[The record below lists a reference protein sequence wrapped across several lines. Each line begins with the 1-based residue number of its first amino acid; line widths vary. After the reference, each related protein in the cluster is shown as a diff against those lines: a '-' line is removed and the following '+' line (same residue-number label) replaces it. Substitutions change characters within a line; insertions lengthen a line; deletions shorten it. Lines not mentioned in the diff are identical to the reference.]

1 DERDQAAFQQPDGQR
16 SRSGEHAVITAYVP
30 EKGSR
35 SGQNGDPERPDRPR
49 GQKYELALMENTGR
63 IFEQEFEHG
72 STSAACRDTYRDVP
86 ERDWRYK
93 MLGIGGNVHRT
104 EALAS

>member
-1 DERDQAAFQQPDGQR
+1 
-16 SRSGEHAVITAYVP
+16 
-30 EKGSR
+30 
-35 SGQNGDPERPDRPR
+35 
-49 GQKYELALMENTGR
+49 MENTGR

-72 STSAACRDTYRDVP
+72 STSAARRDTYRDVL

-93 MLGIGGNVHRT
+93 MLGIGGKVHRT